1 MAAGLGT
8 IACIVNMK
16 VMSYANLSR
25 LISTNGCL
33 RGGPFNIKA
42 RARFAAMSLNKSA
55 AFVLAAGPKVHD
67 YNEHVVGGSSRGQ
80 ER

>member
-1 MAAGLGT
+1 MPICHVSSLQTDVFGE
-8 IACIVNMK
+8 
-16 VMSYANLSR
+16 
-25 LISTNGCL
+25 
-33 RGGPFNIKA
+33 GPFNIKA